1 MLCLSINIIIIIIIY
16 PYLIYCNL
24 VWGNTFESHLKPLQ
38 VLQKK
43 ALRVINSL
51 PYNSH
56 TNDSFHSNQILKLK
70 DINTYFQSIYMYKS
84 DRDSFLPS
92 HSYNTRNR
100 SNLNPTF
107 QRLTTTQR
115 SLSHSAP
122 AVWNGLPDDLK
133 MSESL
138 PIFKR
143 NLKTYLIN
151 RYATEESI
159 Q

>member
-1 MLCLSINIIIIIIIY
+1 MISLYYTFIY

-24 VWGNTFESHLKPLQ
+24 VWGNTFQSHLKPLQ
-38 VLQKK
+38 ILQKK
-43 ALRVINSL
+43 ALRVINSV

-56 TNDSFHSNQILKLK
+56 TNDLFHSNQILKLK
-70 DINTYFQSIYMYKS
+70 DINTYFQSIFMYKS
-84 DRDSFLPS
+84 DRDPFLPS

-107 QRLTTTQR
+107 QRLKTTQR

-122 AVWNGLPDDLK
+122 GVWNELPDDLK
-133 MSESL
+133 MSVSL
-138 PIFKR
+138 PIFKS
-143 NLKTYLIN
+143 NLISHQIN
-151 RYATEESI
+151 RYSNENSV